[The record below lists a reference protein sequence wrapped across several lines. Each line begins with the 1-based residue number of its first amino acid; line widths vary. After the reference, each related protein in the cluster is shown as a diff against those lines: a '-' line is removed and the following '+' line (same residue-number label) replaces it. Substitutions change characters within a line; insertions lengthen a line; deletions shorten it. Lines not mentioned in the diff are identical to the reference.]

1 MAYVEG
7 AYNIA
12 SGKCSYAE
20 GSSNVANNVEIDS
33 WEQMANALYKLN
45 MNVKD
50 AASAIESLQQTLY
63 NQLGAASSVITENP
77 NQKSDLEISS
87 RIVVNPDFEKLID
100 LYNKL

>member
-12 SGKCSYAE
+12 SRKCSYAE
-20 GSSNVANNVEIDS
+20 GSGNVAVEIDS

-87 RIVVNPDFEKLID
+87 QIVVNPDFEKLID